1 MAVAHGLSCSEANGI
16 FQDQGSNWISYADGQ
31 ADSTTETPG
40 QPCFFFFFFL
50 NNGQNKELVAL
61 LFSLDTNIL

>member
-16 FQDQGSNWISYADGQ
+16 FQDQGSNWISYADWQ

-40 QPCFFFFFFL
+40 QPCFFFFFF
-50 NNGQNKELVAL
+50 
-61 LFSLDTNIL
+61 F